1 MHVKIFVKNIHVF
14 KEIQQILTVIT
25 GHALNSLLFE
35 GPSKLGG
42 VKIVFFIDACK
53 RSLLLFCRRQ
63 TYQNI

>member
-1 MHVKIFVKNIHVF
+1 MFLRKF
-14 KEIQQILTVIT
+14 QQILIVIT

-35 GPSKLGG
+35 GPSKLGR

-63 TYQNI
+63 TY